1 MHTTAR
7 AAKRSV
13 PVGSSFGGVGHPR
26 VVTLLFLLLPA
37 VAPWRLAAQ
46 CPDGSPPPCRSARG
60 AAASAANSVAVLYL
74 DNLSPDSAD
83 AFLADG
89 LTEEIA
95 SRLGDVARL
104 SVKQASREGI
114 RRLRETT
121 PDYRVAAGRAFGVR
135 YLVEGSLRRG
145 GSRVRVDVRL
155 INSANG
161 FRVWGQTYD
170 RASSDLLD
178 LQVEIAHEVAASIAG
193 RLAPVEQSA
202 LAKRPTTNA
211 DAYEH
216 FLRGNYYL
224 AKRSVDGFVRAI
236 EEYETASRL
245 DPGFARAIAR
255 AGLTYELVYE
265 YEGGTRIP
273 APFALTHDSLLARG
287 IALANRAIAQDSTV
301 SDAWVARA
309 YASRYLHPRSFEGV
323 LAALRRAVALDSHNA
338 EVFHQYAFF
347 LRQLGQDS
355 AARAACLTSL
365 GIEPE
370 RPVTL
375 GALGFLSFLA
385 QDYTDARRWLDSSLR
400 INPEFYWGYVRRA
413 RTRMMLG
420 DLVGARADAES
431 ALRTGGGD
439 SSIGNA
445 LLAMASARGGDTVTA
460 RALVSRALWAFP
472 DSVLPALIEE
482 RLIPAVALVALGDR
496 EGALG
501 LLERV
506 HPRGATLWSG
516 LRAPDFDP
524 IRAEPRFQRLVVESS
539 PP

>member
-1 MHTTAR
+1 MGYA
-7 AAKRSV
+7 RSV
-13 PVGSSFGGVGHPR
+13 TIFSFVL
-26 VVTLLFLLLPA
+26 TA
-37 VAPWRLAAQ
+37 AAWRLAAQ
-46 CPDGSPPPCRSARG
+46 CPDGSPPPCGR
-60 AAASAANSVAVLYL
+60 AASRAPTPNSVAVLYL

-161 FRVWGQTYD
+161 FRVWGQTFD
-170 RASSDLLD
+170 RAASDLLD
-178 LQVEIAHEVAASIAG
+178 LQEEIAHEVAASIAG
-193 RLAPVEQSA
+193 QLAPVEQSA
-202 LAKRPTTNA
+202 LAKRPTANA
-211 DAYEH
+211 EAYEH

-224 AKRSVDGFVRAI
+224 AERSIDGFVRAI
-236 EEYETASRL
+236 EEYETAYRL
-245 DPGFARAIAR
+245 DPAFSRAIGR
-255 AGLTYELVYE
+255 AGLAYELLFE

-273 APFALTHDSLLARG
+273 APFGLTRDSLVARG
-287 IALANRAIAQDSTV
+287 SALADRAISQDSAV
-301 SDAWVARA
+301 SDAWVTRA
-309 YASRYLHPRSFEGV
+309 YALSYLHPRSFEGV
-323 LAALRRAVALDSHNA
+323 LAAVRRAVALDPHNA

-347 LRQLGQDS
+347 LRLLGQDS
-355 AARAACLTSL
+355 AARASCLRSL

-370 RPVTL
+370 RPITL
-375 GALGFLSFLA
+375 SALGFLSFLA
-385 QDYTDARRWLDSSLR
+385 RDYGDARRWLDSSLR
-400 INPEFYWGYVRRA
+400 INPAFYWGYIRRA
-413 RTRMMLG
+413 RVRLMLG
-420 DLVGARADAES
+420 DPMGARADAEL
-431 ALRTGGGD
+431 ALRAGGGD

-445 LLAMASARGGDTVTA
+445 LLAMASIRRGDTVTA
-460 RALVSRALWAFP
+460 RSLLRRALSALP
-472 DSVLPALIEE
+472 DTAREILLEE
-482 RLIPAVALVALGDR
+482 RLIPAAALVTLGDR
-496 EGALG
+496 EGALT

-506 HPRGATLWSG
+506 RSRGAMLWSG

-524 IRAEPRFQRLVVESS
+524 IRAEPRFQRLVDESR